1 MKRAK
6 PLIILCILPCLLAG
20 CNRQNPIPLRLV
32 EWVHV
37 DGTAFHG
44 ENSRYFYQPD
54 TLAKLLM
61 ATRLSGQTMKPIQD
75 PDTVDSPEFCITMAY
90 ADGRRHIFFVK
101 GDRYI
106 RNKDGPW
113 RQVDPEKMASL
124 HYLLHFQPGDPIS

>member
-1 MKRAK
+1 MKRARV
-6 PLIILCILPCLLAG
+6 LIVLCILTCLLAG
-20 CNRQNPIPLRLV
+20 CNRQKPIPLRLV

-37 DGTAFHG
+37 DGVTFHG

-54 TLAKLLM
+54 TLAKLLT
-61 ATRLSGQTMKPIQD
+61 ATRLSGQTIKPTQN
-75 PDTVDSPEFCITMAY
+75 PDAVDGPEFCITMAY

-113 RQVDPEKMASL
+113 RQVDPEKLASL
-124 HYLLHFQPGDPIS
+124 HYLLHFQHGDAVS